1 LSLTPLPTDLKCLY
15 QDLVSTPTTFLFTD
29 AHVLVGPLFI
39 FNQTRLTNAWKLT
52 TLTLCVFQEEGFL
65 ESINGLLN
73 TGFVPA
79 LYEKDE
85 IDTII
90 NQFRKD
96 AKTADPECTTGPAI
110 FEYWL
115 SRCRENLH
123 LVLAMSPSGDKLRL
137 RCRNFP
143 GLVSSC
149 VIDWF
154 FRWPEDALTKVAR
167 YLLNDITLPDEH
179 RPSIVSHL
187 VFAHQSIA
195 ERAKLFID
203 QQRRFFYVTPKNY
216 LDLLSNYRSQLNDN
230 RKKNSSSIKRLE
242 GGLTKLVEAAEAVAR
257 MSEMLKEKQI
267 VVSAKTVDVEALIVD
282 ITTKTKVADE
292 QKAVAAAKQAAA
304 EEQNKI
310 IVEEKGKA
318 DIALNEALPAV
329 AAAAAALE
337 NLEKKDLDEIK
348 GFAKPPPLVMAVC
361 YQVVCLAPT
370 GEKLGENWGDAKKM
384 LGNGKLLELL
394 KSYVRIY

>member
-1 LSLTPLPTDLKCLY
+1 
-15 QDLVSTPTTFLFTD
+15 
-29 AHVLVGPLFI
+29 
-39 FNQTRLTNAWKLT
+39 
-52 TLTLCVFQEEGFL
+52 
-65 ESINGLLN
+65 
-73 TGFVPA
+73 
-79 LYEKDE
+79 
-85 IDTII
+85 
-90 NQFRKD
+90 
-96 AKTADPECTTGPAI
+96 
-110 FEYWL
+110 
-115 SRCRENLH
+115 
-123 LVLAMSPSGDKLRL
+123 M
-137 RCRNFP
+137 
-143 GLVSSC
+143 
-149 VIDWF
+149 
-154 FRWPEDALTKVAR
+154 
-167 YLLNDITLPDEH
+167 
-179 RPSIVSHL
+179 SHL